1 MRMILAAA
9 AMLMTLAATAATF
22 KASQDKGEP
31 IEVSFIDSGERV
43 QLTLDRDNP
52 DWAAVETLLGG
63 LDAEVRQRWLEK
75 AKALAGVGSDWK
87 LVLSDGHHQVVHLG
101 HDPEIYVEIHEQMAE
116 EGARLAEE
124 AERMVA
130 RLEQEGVMELKRFH
144 LDRAEMLE
152 RMIKE
157 GDLTTEQV
165 ERLRRALDEHGMK

>member
-22 KASQDKGEP
+22 KASQDKGEA
-31 IEVSFIDSGERV
+31 IEVSFMDSGERV

-52 DWAAVETLLGG
+52 DWGAVEALLGD
-63 LDAEVRQRWLEK
+63 LDAQVRQRWLEK
-75 AKALAGVGSDWK
+75 TKALAGVGSDWT
-87 LVLSDGHHQVVHLG
+87 LVLSDGQHQVAHLG
-101 HDPEIYVEIHEQMAE
+101 HDPQIYVEIHERMAE

-130 RLEQEGVMELKRFH
+130 KLEREGVMELKRFH
-144 LDRAEMLE
+144 LDRTEMLE

-157 GDLTTEQV
+157 GELSEEQI
-165 ERLRRALDEHGMK
+165 ERLRRALDQHAIK